1 MKRLL
6 IALVITALAV
16 CGIICHKPPQEPE
29 PTIIP
34 ETTCTTISTAPTENE
49 ETEPFSQLV
58 TEPAATTEPLVLR
71 PEQDATDCEQPVE
84 ERPADEEKWKPRE
97 DKDQKKPKPS
107 EPVAEETK
115 AAEQSAETEV
125 VEENTIPTE
134 PPTQATAPAETE
146 ATIPSQPVTQPQPEP
161 EFEIDYWI
169 DYAKSYARSL
179 GLNLSADAVDC
190 WDNPITAGAHCIYLE
205 RDIRNRLS
213 RYSKDEDITD
223 VWIWAVDLGN
233 GIYDLYI
240 GYA

>member
-6 IALVITALAV
+6 FALVITALAV
-16 CGIICHKPPQEPE
+16 CGIICHKPPQKPE
-29 PTIIP
+29 PSIIP
-34 ETTCTTISTAPTENE
+34 EITCTTISTAPTENE

-84 ERPADEEKWKPRE
+84 ERPADEEKGKPRE

-107 EPVAEETK
+107 EPVAEENK
-115 AAEQSAETEV
+115 AAEQPAETEA

-134 PPTQATAPAETE
+134 PPTQATVPAEMD

-169 DYAKSYARSL
+169 DYAQSYARSL

>member
-1 MKRLL
+1 MKRLRF
-6 IALVITALAV
+6 ALVITALAV
-16 CGIICHKPPQEPE
+16 CGIICHKPSQEPE

-34 ETTCTTISTAPTENE
+34 ETTCTTISTAPTEKE
-49 ETEPFSQLV
+49 ETEPFSQPV

-84 ERPADEEKWKPRE
+84 ERPADEEKGKPRE

-115 AAEQSAETEV
+115 AAEQPAETEA

-134 PPTQATAPAETE
+134 PPTQATVPAEMD

-169 DYAKSYARSL
+169 DYAQSYAQSL

-223 VWIWAVDLGN
+223 IWIWAVDLGN

>member
-1 MKRLL
+1 MKRLRF
-6 IALVITALAV
+6 ALVITALAV

-49 ETEPFSQLV
+49 GTEPFSQPV

-84 ERPADEEKWKPRE
+84 ERPADEEKGKPRE

-115 AAEQSAETEV
+115 AAEQPAETEA
-125 VEENTIPTE
+125 VEETTIPTE
-134 PPTQATAPAETE
+134 PPTQATIPAETE

-169 DYAKSYARSL
+169 DYAQSYAQSL

>member
-6 IALVITALAV
+6 FALVITALVV

-34 ETTCTTISTAPTENE
+34 ETTCPTISTAPTKNE
-49 ETEPFSQLV
+49 GTEPFSQPV
-58 TEPAATTEPLVLR
+58 TESATTTEPLVLR
-71 PEQDATDCEQPVE
+71 SEQDATDCEQPVE
-84 ERPADEEKWKPRE
+84 ERPAAEETGKPTE
-97 DKDQKKPKPS
+97 DKEQKKPKPS

-115 AAEQSAETEV
+115 AAEQPAETEA
-125 VEENTIPTE
+125 VEETNIPTE
-134 PPTQATAPAETE
+134 PPTQAIIPAETE
-146 ATIPSQPVTQPQPEP
+146 AAIPSQPVTQPQPEP

-169 DYAKSYARSL
+169 DYAQNYARSL
-179 GLNLSADAVDC
+179 GLKLSADAVDC
-190 WDNPITAGAHCIYLE
+190 WDNPITAGAHCVYLE

>member
-6 IALVITALAV
+6 FASVVTALAV
-16 CGIICHKPPQEPE
+16 CGIICHKPPQKPE
-29 PTIIP
+29 PPIIP

-49 ETEPFSQLV
+49 GTEPFSQPV
-58 TEPAATTEPLVLR
+58 TEPATTTEPLVLR
-71 PEQDATDCEQPVE
+71 PEQDDTDCEQPVE
-84 ERPADEEKWKPRE
+84 ERPADEEKGKPRE

-115 AAEQSAETEV
+115 AAEQPAETEV

-134 PPTQATAPAETE
+134 QPTQATVPAETE

-169 DYAKSYARSL
+169 DYAQSYARSL
-179 GLNLSADAVDC
+179 GLNLSNDAVDC

-205 RDIRNRLS
+205 RDIRNRLN

>member
-6 IALVITALAV
+6 FALVITALAV

-49 ETEPFSQLV
+49 ETEPFSQPV

-84 ERPADEEKWKPRE
+84 ERPSDEEKGKPRE

-115 AAEQSAETEV
+115 VAEQPVETEA
-125 VEENTIPTE
+125 VEETTIPTE
-134 PPTQATAPAETE
+134 PPTQAIIPAETE
-146 ATIPSQPVTQPQPEP
+146 ATIPSQPVSQPQPEP

-179 GLNLSADAVDC
+179 GLNLSNDAVDC

>member
-6 IALVITALAV
+6 IALAITALAV
-16 CGIICHKPPQEPE
+16 CGIICYKPPQEPE
-29 PTIIP
+29 PTIIT

-49 ETEPFSQLV
+49 ETEPFSQPV
-58 TEPAATTEPLVLR
+58 TKPATTTEPLVLR
-71 PEQDATDCEQPVE
+71 PEQDATDCELPVE
-84 ERPADEEKWKPRE
+84 ERPAAEETGKPTE
-97 DKDQKKPKPS
+97 DKEQKKPKPS

-115 AAEQSAETEV
+115 AAEQPAETEA
-125 VEENTIPTE
+125 VEETTIPTE
-134 PPTQATAPAETE
+134 PPTQATIPTETE
-146 ATIPSQPVTQPQPEP
+146 EAIPSQPVSQPQPEP

-169 DYAKSYARSL
+169 DYAQNYARSL
-179 GLNLSADAVDC
+179 GLKLSADAVDC
-190 WDNPITAGAHCIYLE
+190 WDNPITAGAHCVYLE

>member
-6 IALVITALAV
+6 FALVITALAV
-16 CGIICHKPPQEPE
+16 CGIICHKPPQKPE
-29 PTIIP
+29 PSIIP
-34 ETTCTTISTAPTENE
+34 EITCTMISTAPTENE
-49 ETEPFSQLV
+49 ETEPFSQPV

-84 ERPADEEKWKPRE
+84 ERPAVEEKGKPRE

-107 EPVAEETK
+107 EPVAEGNK
-115 AAEQSAETEV
+115 AAEQPAETEA

-134 PPTQATAPAETE
+134 PPTQATIPADTE

-161 EFEIDYWI
+161 EFEIEYWI

>member
-16 CGIICHKPPQEPE
+16 CGILCHKPPQEPE
-29 PTIIP
+29 PMIIP
-34 ETTCTTISTAPTENE
+34 ETTCITISTAPTENE
-49 ETEPFSQLV
+49 ETEPFSQPV

-84 ERPADEEKWKPRE
+84 EGPADEEKGKPRE

-115 AAEQSAETEV
+115 AAEQPAETEV

-134 PPTQATAPAETE
+134 PPTQATVPAEMD

-169 DYAKSYARSL
+169 DYAQSYAQSL

-223 VWIWAVDLGN
+223 IWIWAVDLGN

>member
-6 IALVITALAV
+6 FALVITALAV

-34 ETTCTTISTAPTENE
+34 ETTYATISTAPTENE
-49 ETEPFSQLV
+49 EKEPFSQPV

-84 ERPADEEKWKPRE
+84 EGPADEEKGKPRE

-125 VEENTIPTE
+125 VEENTIPTD
-134 PPTQATAPAETE
+134 PPTQATVPAEMD

-161 EFEIDYWI
+161 EFEIEYWI

-179 GLNLSADAVDC
+179 GLNLSTDAIDC

>member
-6 IALVITALAV
+6 FALVITALAV

-49 ETEPFSQLV
+49 ETEPFSQPV
-58 TEPAATTEPLVLR
+58 TEPTSTTEPLVQQEK
-71 PEQDATDCEQPVE
+71 PEATECELPVE
-84 ERPADEEKWKPRE
+84 ERPAAEETGKPTE
-97 DKDQKKPKPS
+97 DKEQKKPKPS

-115 AAEQSAETEV
+115 AAEQPAETEA
-125 VEENTIPTE
+125 VEETTIPTE
-134 PPTQATAPAETE
+134 PPTQAIIPAETE

-169 DYAKSYARSL
+169 DYAQSYARSL
-179 GLNLSADAVDC
+179 GLKLSADAVAC
-190 WDNPITAGAHCIYLE
+190 WDNPITAGAHCVYLE

>member
-16 CGIICHKPPQEPE
+16 CGILCHKPPQEPE

-34 ETTCTTISTAPTENE
+34 ETTCTTISTAQTQNK
-49 ETEPFSQLV
+49 ETEPFSQPV
-58 TEPAATTEPLVLR
+58 TEPATTTEPLVLQ
-71 PEQDATDCEQPVE
+71 PEQDATECEQPVE
-84 ERPADEEKWKPRE
+84 ERPADEEKGKPRE

-107 EPVAEETK
+107 EPVAEENK
-115 AAEQSAETEV
+115 AAEQPAETEA

-134 PPTQATAPAETE
+134 QPTQATVPAETE

>member
-6 IALVITALAV
+6 FALVITALAV

-29 PTIIP
+29 PTLIL

-49 ETEPFSQLV
+49 EKEPFSQPV

-71 PEQDATDCEQPVE
+71 TEQDATDCEQPVE
-84 ERPADEEKWKPRE
+84 ERSADEEKGKPRE

-115 AAEQSAETEV
+115 AAEQPAETEA

-134 PPTQATAPAETE
+134 PPTQATIPADTE

-161 EFEIDYWI
+161 EFEIEYWI
-169 DYAKSYARSL
+169 DYARNYAQSL

>member
-6 IALVITALAV
+6 FALVITALAV

-34 ETTCTTISTAPTENE
+34 ETTCTTISTAPTENKG
-49 ETEPFSQLV
+49 TEPFSQPV

-84 ERPADEEKWKPRE
+84 ERPADEEKGKPRE

-115 AAEQSAETEV
+115 AAEQPAETEA
-125 VEENTIPTE
+125 VEENNIPTE
-134 PPTQATAPAETE
+134 PPTQATVPGETE

>member
-6 IALVITALAV
+6 FALVITALAV
-16 CGIICHKPPQEPE
+16 CGIICHKPPQKPE
-29 PTIIP
+29 PSIIP
-34 ETTCTTISTAPTENE
+34 EITCTTISTAPTENE
-49 ETEPFSQLV
+49 GTEPFSQPV
-58 TEPAATTEPLVLR
+58 TEPATTTEPLVLR

-84 ERPADEEKWKPRE
+84 ERPADEEKGKPRE

-107 EPVAEETK
+107 EPVAEENE
-115 AAEQSAETEV
+115 AAEQPAETEV

-134 PPTQATAPAETE
+134 PPTQATVPAETE

-161 EFEIDYWI
+161 DFEIEYLI
-169 DYAKSYARSL
+169 DYARNYAQSL

>member
-6 IALVITALAV
+6 IALVITVLTV

-34 ETTCTTISTAPTENE
+34 ETICITISTAPTENE
-49 ETEPFSQLV
+49 ETEPFSQPV

-71 PEQDATDCEQPVE
+71 PEQNATDCEQPVE
-84 ERPADEEKWKPRE
+84 ERPADEEKGKPRE

-115 AAEQSAETEV
+115 AAEQPAETEA

-134 PPTQATAPAETE
+134 PPTQATVPAETE

-161 EFEIDYWI
+161 EFEIEYWI

>member
-1 MKRLL
+1 M
-6 IALVITALAV
+6 
-16 CGIICHKPPQEPE
+16 
-29 PTIIP
+29 
-34 ETTCTTISTAPTENE
+34 
-49 ETEPFSQLV
+49 
-58 TEPAATTEPLVLR
+58 
-71 PEQDATDCEQPVE
+71 
-84 ERPADEEKWKPRE
+84 
-97 DKDQKKPKPS
+97 
-107 EPVAEETK
+107 
-115 AAEQSAETEV
+115 
-125 VEENTIPTE
+125 EENTIPTE
-134 PPTQATAPAETE
+134 QPTQATVPAETE

-161 EFEIDYWI
+161 EFEIEYWI

>member
-6 IALVITALAV
+6 FALVITALAV
-16 CGIICHKPPQEPE
+16 CGIIRHKPPQKPE
-29 PTIIP
+29 PSIIP
-34 ETTCTTISTAPTENE
+34 EITCTTISTAPTENE
-49 ETEPFSQLV
+49 GTEPFSQPV
-58 TEPAATTEPLVLR
+58 TEPATTTEPLVLR

-84 ERPADEEKWKPRE
+84 EGPAVEEKGKPRE

-115 AAEQSAETEV
+115 AAEQPAETEA

-134 PPTQATAPAETE
+134 PPTQATIPAETE
-146 ATIPSQPVTQPQPEP
+146 APIPSQPVTQPQPEP
-161 EFEIDYWI
+161 EFEIEYWI

>member
-6 IALVITALAV
+6 FALVITALAV

-49 ETEPFSQLV
+49 ETESFSRPV
-58 TEPAATTEPLVLR
+58 TEPATTTEPLVLR
-71 PEQDATDCEQPVE
+71 SEQDATECKLPVE
-84 ERPADEEKWKPRE
+84 ERPAAEETGKPTE
-97 DKDQKKPKPS
+97 DKEQKKPKPS

-115 AAEQSAETEV
+115 AAEQPAETEA
-125 VEENTIPTE
+125 VEETNIPTE
-134 PPTQATAPAETE
+134 PPTQAIIPAETE
-146 ATIPSQPVTQPQPEP
+146 ATIPSQPVTQPQPET
-161 EFEIDYWI
+161 EFEIEYWI
-169 DYAKSYARSL
+169 DYAQSYARSL
-179 GLNLSADAVDC
+179 GLKLSADAVDC
-190 WDNPITAGAHCIYLE
+190 WVNPITAGAHCVYLE

-213 RYSKDEDITD
+213 CYSKDEDITD
-223 VWIWAVDLGN
+223 VWIWAVELGN

>member
-6 IALVITALAV
+6 FALVITALAV

-34 ETTCTTISTAPTENE
+34 ETTCITISTAPTENE
-49 ETEPFSQLV
+49 ETEPFSQPI

-84 ERPADEEKWKPRE
+84 ERPADEEKGKLRE

-115 AAEQSAETEV
+115 AAEQPAETEA

-134 PPTQATAPAETE
+134 PPTQATVPVEMD

>member
-6 IALVITALAV
+6 FALVITALAV
-16 CGIICHKPPQEPE
+16 CGIISHKPPQKPE
-29 PTIIP
+29 PSIIP
-34 ETTCTTISTAPTENE
+34 EITCTTISTAPTENE
-49 ETEPFSQLV
+49 GTEPFSQPV

-84 ERPADEEKWKPRE
+84 ERPADEEKGKPRE
-97 DKDQKKPKPS
+97 VKDQKKPKPS

-115 AAEQSAETEV
+115 AAEQPAETEA

-134 PPTQATAPAETE
+134 PPTQATVPAETE

-161 EFEIDYWI
+161 EFEIEYWI
-169 DYAKSYARSL
+169 DYAQSYARSL
-179 GLNLSADAVDC
+179 GLKLSADAVDC

>member
-6 IALVITALAV
+6 FALVITALAV

-34 ETTCTTISTAPTENE
+34 ETTCTTISTAQTENQ
-49 ETEPFSQLV
+49 ETEPFSQPV
-58 TEPAATTEPLVLR
+58 TEPATTTEPLVLR

-84 ERPADEEKWKPRE
+84 EGPAVEEKGKPRE

-115 AAEQSAETEV
+115 AAEQPAETEA
-125 VEENTIPTE
+125 VEENTIPIE
-134 PPTQATAPAETE
+134 PPTQATIPAETE

-161 EFEIDYWI
+161 EFEIEYWI

>member
-6 IALVITALAV
+6 FALVITALAV
-16 CGIICHKPPQEPE
+16 CGIICYKPPQEPE

-34 ETTCTTISTAPTENE
+34 ETTCITISTAPTENE
-49 ETEPFSQLV
+49 ETEPFSQPV

-84 ERPADEEKWKPRE
+84 ERPADEEKGKPRE

-107 EPVAEETK
+107 EPVAVETK
-115 AAEQSAETEV
+115 AAEQPAETEA

-134 PPTQATAPAETE
+134 PPTQATVPAEMD
-146 ATIPSQPVTQPQPEP
+146 ATIPSPPVTQPQPEP

-179 GLNLSADAVDC
+179 GLNLSNDAVDC

>member
-6 IALVITALAV
+6 FALVITALAV

-49 ETEPFSQLV
+49 ETEPFSQPV

-84 ERPADEEKWKPRE
+84 ERPADEEKGKPRE

-115 AAEQSAETEV
+115 AAEQPAETEA

-134 PPTQATAPAETE
+134 PPTQATVPAEMD

>member
-6 IALVITALAV
+6 IALVIAVLAV

-34 ETTCTTISTAPTENE
+34 KTTCATISTAPTRSGC
-49 ETEPFSQLV
+49 TEPFSQPV
-58 TEPAATTEPLVLR
+58 TEP
-71 PEQDATDCEQPVE
+71 DATDCEQPVE
-84 ERPADEEKWKPRE
+84 ESLADEETVKPTEGRN
-97 DKDQKKPKPS
+97 QKKPKPS
-107 EPVAEETK
+107 EPVSEETK
-115 AAEQSAETEV
+115 AAEQPAETEAL
-125 VEENTIPTE
+125 VETTIPTE
-134 PPTQATAPAETE
+134 PPTQATIPAETE
-146 ATIPSQPVTQPQPEP
+146 AVIPSQPVTQSQPEP

-190 WDNPITAGAHCIYLE
+190 WDNPITAGAHCVYLE

>member
-6 IALVITALAV
+6 FALVITALAV

-29 PTIIP
+29 PTIIL

-49 ETEPFSQLV
+49 GTEPFSQPV
-58 TEPAATTEPLVLR
+58 TEPATTTEPWVLR

-84 ERPADEEKWKPRE
+84 ERPADEEKGKPRE

-107 EPVAEETK
+107 EPVAEETE
-115 AAEQSAETEV
+115 AAEQPAETEA

-134 PPTQATAPAETE
+134 PPTQATVPAETE

-161 EFEIDYWI
+161 EFKIDYWI

>member
-16 CGIICHKPPQEPE
+16 CGILCHKPPQKPE
-29 PTIIP
+29 PTIIT

-49 ETEPFSQLV
+49 ETEPFSQPV
-58 TEPAATTEPLVLR
+58 TEPAAITEPLVLR
-71 PEQDATDCEQPVE
+71 SEQDATDCEQPVE
-84 ERPADEEKWKPRE
+84 ERPANEEKGKPTE
-97 DKDQKKPKPS
+97 DKEQKKPKPS

-115 AAEQSAETEV
+115 AAEQPAETED
-125 VEENTIPTE
+125 VEENNIPTE
-134 PPTQATAPAETE
+134 PPTQAIIPAETE
-146 ATIPSQPVTQPQPEP
+146 ATIPSQPVTQPQPET

-169 DYAKSYARSL
+169 DYAQSYARSL
-179 GLNLSADAVDC
+179 GLKLSADAVDC
-190 WDNPITAGAHCIYLE
+190 WDNPITAGAHCVYLE